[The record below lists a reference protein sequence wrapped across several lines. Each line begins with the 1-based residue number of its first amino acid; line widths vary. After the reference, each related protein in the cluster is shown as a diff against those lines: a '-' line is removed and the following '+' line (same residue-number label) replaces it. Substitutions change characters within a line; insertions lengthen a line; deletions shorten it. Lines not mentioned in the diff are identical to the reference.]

1 MNIVSFF
8 IPFLFTVYTRLQNKK
23 AIAHYLFTFPLAW
36 TIVTC
41 FEPNF
46 EIFRMFL
53 SFIYFYS
60 IYEFGYLQ
68 NDCETIK
75 KELEPSMRVT
85 YDDLFFYEKYKI
97 MIYMF
102 RSCVVILLAIYMHIS
117 GIKLSIIL
125 FPLFIFPVFY
135 IYNSIRSKLNLY
147 IHLIL
152 AILKHATIV
161 FIILN
166 EFQWSAILWLF
177 LYHPFC
183 FFIELSVRG
192 KAGYKNLLFKK
203 YFIPIYDKYHVHK
216 FRVCYQFFFLFISLS
231 LVAVGGF
238 PAFYLIG
245 NLVYTT
251 LMIMTFILFGEHDE
265 KL

>member
-23 AIAHYLFTFPLAW
+23 AVAHYLFTFPLAW

-97 MIYMF
+97 MIYTF

-125 FPLFIFPVFY
+125 SPFYPPQYPEVLLDLFIQFSKSQY
-135 IYNSIRSKLNLY
+135 IRGNQTKAISYHLLSID
-147 IHLIL
+147 
-152 AILKHATIV
+152 IV
-161 FIILN
+161 FRQHFSNYIL
-166 EFQWSAILWLF
+166 LLF
-177 LYHPFC
+177 LF
-183 FFIELSVRG
+183 V
-192 KAGYKNLLFKK
+192 
-203 YFIPIYDKYHVHK
+203 
-216 FRVCYQFFFLFISLS
+216 
-231 LVAVGGF
+231 
-238 PAFYLIG
+238 
-245 NLVYTT
+245 T
-251 LMIMTFILFGEHDE
+251 LHIFVLHHFV
-265 KL
+265 

>member
-68 NDCETIK
+68 NYCETIK

-85 YDDLFFYEKYKI
+85 YDDLFFY
-97 MIYMF
+97 
-102 RSCVVILLAIYMHIS
+102 
-117 GIKLSIIL
+117 
-125 FPLFIFPVFY
+125 
-135 IYNSIRSKLNLY
+135 
-147 IHLIL
+147 
-152 AILKHATIV
+152 
-161 FIILN
+161 
-166 EFQWSAILWLF
+166 
-177 LYHPFC
+177 
-183 FFIELSVRG
+183 
-192 KAGYKNLLFKK
+192 
-203 YFIPIYDKYHVHK
+203 
-216 FRVCYQFFFLFISLS
+216 
-231 LVAVGGF
+231 
-238 PAFYLIG
+238 
-245 NLVYTT
+245 
-251 LMIMTFILFGEHDE
+251 
-265 KL
+265 

>member
-68 NDCETIK
+68 NGCETIK

-117 GIKLSIIL
+117 GIKLSYYSVPAFL
-125 FPLFIFPVFY
+125 YSRFFIF
-135 IYNSIRSKLNLY
+135 I
-147 IHLIL
+147 
-152 AILKHATIV
+152 IV
-161 FIILN
+161 
-166 EFQWSAILWLF
+166 
-177 LYHPFC
+177 
-183 FFIELSVRG
+183 
-192 KAGYKNLLFKK
+192 
-203 YFIPIYDKYHVHK
+203 
-216 FRVCYQFFFLFISLS
+216 
-231 LVAVGGF
+231 
-238 PAFYLIG
+238 
-245 NLVYTT
+245 
-251 LMIMTFILFGEHDE
+251 
-265 KL
+265 

>member
-23 AIAHYLFTFPLAW
+23 AVAHYLFTFPLAW

-97 MIYMF
+97 MIYTF

-125 FPLFIFPVFY
+125 FPFY
-135 IYNSIRSKLNLY
+135 IPN
-147 IHLIL
+147 
-152 AILKHATIV
+152 
-161 FIILN
+161 
-166 EFQWSAILWLF
+166 F
-177 LYHPFC
+177 LY
-183 FFIELSVRG
+183 L
-192 KAGYKNLLFKK
+192 
-203 YFIPIYDKYHVHK
+203 
-216 FRVCYQFFFLFISLS
+216 
-231 LVAVGGF
+231 
-238 PAFYLIG
+238 
-245 NLVYTT
+245 
-251 LMIMTFILFGEHDE
+251 
-265 KL
+265 

>member
-75 KELEPSMRVT
+75 TSPAF
-85 YDDLFFYEKYKI
+85 LF
-97 MIYMF
+97 
-102 RSCVVILLAIYMHIS
+102 L
-117 GIKLSIIL
+117 
-125 FPLFIFPVFY
+125 
-135 IYNSIRSKLNLY
+135 
-147 IHLIL
+147 
-152 AILKHATIV
+152 ATILPP
-161 FIILN
+161 I
-166 EFQWSAILWLF
+166 QAI
-177 LYHPFC
+177 
-183 FFIELSVRG
+183 ERS
-192 KAGYKNLLFKK
+192 
-203 YFIPIYDKYHVHK
+203 
-216 FRVCYQFFFLFISLS
+216 
-231 LVAVGGF
+231 F
-238 PAFYLIG
+238 PDYCAKQYYALPPERY
-245 NLVYTT
+245 V
-251 LMIMTFILFGEHDE
+251 
-265 KL
+265 K